1 MYFNIPGH
9 DTMIYKFLGLPSF
22 TNTKTML
29 MDQVCFICIRILDS
43 VNVMSK

>member
-22 TNTKTML
+22 TNTKTINAHGSSVL
-29 MDQVCFICIRILDS
+29 YLYQNIR
-43 VNVMSK
+43 